1 MNEIFEYFKNIFII
15 MILCLPIYYIF
26 RYKILKFNTNNK
38 KRELLLI
45 IFILYII
52 ALTLQIITPKF
63 IINFNGIHIIKQ
75 DFDNIN
81 FIPFYFIYDLYNEC
95 FVLKNYNYFFINI
108 LGNIL
113 LFIPIGLFLPTL
125 WNIPYKKVLLYGII
139 FSTTVE
145 TIQIVLP
152 RVSDVDDII
161 LNNIGVYIGI
171 LIHKNKI
178 FK

>member
-1 MNEIFEYFKNIFII
+1 M
-15 MILCLPIYYIF
+15 L
-26 RYKILKFNTNNK
+26 
-38 KRELLLI
+38 
-45 IFILYII
+45 
-52 ALTLQIITPKF
+52 
-63 IINFNGIHIIKQ
+63 
-75 DFDNIN
+75 
-81 FIPFYFIYDLYNEC
+81 
-95 FVLKNYNYFFINI
+95 LKNYNYFFINI

-152 RVSDVDDII
+152 RVSDIDDII